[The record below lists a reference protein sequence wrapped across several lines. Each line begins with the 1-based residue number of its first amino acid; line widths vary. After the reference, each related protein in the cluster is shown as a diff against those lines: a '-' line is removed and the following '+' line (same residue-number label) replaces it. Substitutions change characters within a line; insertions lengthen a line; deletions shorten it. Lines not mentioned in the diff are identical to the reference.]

1 MKRTWENYT
10 RIYMYSENQ
19 NNYLQSVRRSE
30 AISVHLVCLGNICR
44 SPIANAV
51 LANKC
56 ADLTKAKVAVD
67 SSGTGPWH
75 VGEDASA
82 FSIQV
87 WQEAG
92 YKYQHKAKQ
101 FKETFFKQHDLILA
115 MDLSN
120 RSALLKLAKSE
131 EDKNKVLMFLS
142 FDPEKSGINPDSEDA
157 HQLTVPDPY
166 GMELA
171 EYKKVLDMLERAA
184 DGFKSWVNS

>member
-1 MKRTWENYT
+1 
-10 RIYMYSENQ
+10 MYSENQ
-19 NNYLQSVRRSE
+19 SNYLQTLRKLPKL
-30 AISVHLVCLGNICR
+30 SVHLVCLGNICR

-51 LANKC
+51 LANKF
-56 ADLTKAKVAVD
+56 ALLEKPKVAVD

-75 VGEDASA
+75 EGEGASTY
-82 FSIQV
+82 SIQV

-120 RSALLKLAKSE
+120 RATLLKLAMSE
-131 EDKNKVLMFLS
+131 EDKNKILMFLS
-142 FDPEKSGINPDSEDA
+142 FDPEKSWINPDGEDA

>member
-19 NNYLQSVRRSE
+19 SNYLKTVRESD
-30 AISVHLVCLGNICR
+30 AITVHLVCLGNICR
-44 SPIANAV
+44 SPLATAL

-56 ADLTKAKVAVD
+56 ADLTKPKVAVD
-67 SSGTGPWH
+67 SSGTGGWH
-75 VGEDASA
+75 VGEGASQY
-82 FSIQV
+82 SIQV

-92 YKYQHKAKQ
+92 YKYEHKAKQ
-101 FKETFFKQHDLILA
+101 FKDTYFQQHDLILA

-120 RSALLKLAKSE
+120 RAALLKLAKSE
-131 EDKNKVLMFLS
+131 EDKNKILMFLS
-142 FDPEKSGINPDSEDA
+142 FDPELQKIDPEGEDA
-157 HQLTVPDPY
+157 HQLSVPDPY

-171 EYKKVLDMLERAA
+171 EYKKVMDMLERAA

>member
-19 NNYLQSVRRSE
+19 NNYLQKVCRLE

-44 SPIANAV
+44 SPLANAL

-56 ADLTKAKVAVD
+56 ADLTKPKVTVD

-75 VGEDASA
+75 VGENASA
-82 FSIQV
+82 YSIQV

-92 YKYQHKAKQ
+92 YKYQHKVKQ
-101 FKETFFKQHDLILA
+101 FKDTFFKHHDLILA
-115 MDLSN
+115 MDRNN
-120 RSALLKLAKSE
+120 RDALLKLAKSE
-131 EDKNKVLMFLS
+131 EDKNKILMFLS
-142 FDPEKSGINPDSEDA
+142 FDPELQKINPEGEDA
-157 HQLTVPDPY
+157 HQLSVPDPY
-166 GMELA
+166 GQELV
-171 EYKKVLDMLERAA
+171 EYKKVLELLERAA

>member
-1 MKRTWENYT
+1 
-10 RIYMYSENQ
+10 
-19 NNYLQSVRRSE
+19 
-30 AISVHLVCLGNICR
+30 
-44 SPIANAV
+44 
-51 LANKC
+51 
-56 ADLTKAKVAVD
+56 VAVD

-75 VGEDASA
+75 VGEGASA

-120 RSALLKLAKSE
+120 RATLLKLAKSE
-131 EDKNKVLMFLS
+131 EDKNKILMFLS
-142 FDPEKSGINPDSEDA
+142 FDPEKSGINPEGEDA
-157 HQLTVPDPY
+157 HQLSVPDPY

-171 EYKKVLDMLERAA
+171 EYKKVLGMVERAA

>member
-1 MKRTWENYT
+1 
-10 RIYMYSENQ
+10 MYSENQ

-44 SPIANAV
+44 SPIANAL

-56 ADLTKAKVAVD
+56 ADLTKPKVAVD

-92 YKYQHKAKQ
+92 YKYQHVAKQ
-101 FKETFFKQHDLILA
+101 FKVNFFAQHDLILA
-115 MDLSN
+115 MDLNN
-120 RSALLKLAKSE
+120 RSALLKLAKSQIE
-131 EDKNKVLMFLS
+131 KEKIFMLSS
-142 FDPEKSGINPDSEDA
+142 FDPKLQALDPDGIDA
-157 HQLTVPDPY
+157 QLLSIPDPY
-166 GMELA
+166 GQELSA
-171 EYKKVLDMLERAA
+171 YKEVLEMIERSS
-184 DGFKSWVNS
+184 DGLIGWLNS

>member
-56 ADLTKAKVAVD
+56 ADLRKPKVAVD
-67 SSGTGPWH
+67 SSGTGAWH
-75 VGEDASA
+75 VGQDAAEYSK
-82 FSIQV
+82 QV

-92 YKYQHKAKQ
+92 YEYEHLAKQ
-101 FKETFFKQHDLILA
+101 FKSDFLA
-115 MDLSN
+115 
-120 RSALLKLAKSE
+120 R
-131 EDKNKVLMFLS
+131 
-142 FDPEKSGINPDSEDA
+142 
-157 HQLTVPDPY
+157 
-166 GMELA
+166 
-171 EYKKVLDMLERAA
+171 
-184 DGFKSWVNS
+184 SWV

>member
-1 MKRTWENYT
+1 
-10 RIYMYSENQ
+10 MYSENQ
-19 NNYLQSVRRSE
+19 KNHLLNVRRSE

-51 LANKC
+51 LASKC
-56 ADLTKAKVAVD
+56 ADLTKAKVSVD

-75 VGEDASA
+75 VGENASA
-82 FSIQV
+82 YSIQV

-115 MDLSN
+115 MDLKN
-120 RSALLKLAKSE
+120 RAALLKLAKSE
-131 EDKNKVLMFLS
+131 EDKSKILMFLS
-142 FDPEKSGINPDSEDA
+142 FDPEKSGINPDGEDS
-157 HQLTVPDPY
+157 HQLSVPDPY
-166 GMELA
+166 GMELG
-171 EYKKVLDMLERAA
+171 EYKKVLGMVERAA